1 MQFLILIA
9 LFMQSVSADVIDLG
23 SLVIEGEI
31 RKPMITKIVS
41 KNHTDK
47 MIDAN
52 AEVRLR
58 EIEAEILNE
67 DEKNEK

>member
-1 MQFLILIA
+1 MH
-9 LFMQSVSADVIDLG
+9 SVSADVIDLG

-52 AEVRLR
+52 AQNRLKD
-58 EIEAEILNE
+58 IELEILRK